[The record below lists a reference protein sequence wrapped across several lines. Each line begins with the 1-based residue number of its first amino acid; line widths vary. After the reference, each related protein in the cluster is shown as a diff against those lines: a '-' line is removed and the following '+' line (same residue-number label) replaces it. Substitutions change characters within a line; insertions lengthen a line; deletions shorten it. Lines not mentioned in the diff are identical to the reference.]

1 MGWLLLLVSCLF
13 LFFFFFKLNTAYE
26 MRISDWISDVCSSD
40 LDDASMLMSH
50 PWSLAQA
57 ADYFGIDVPPAELA
71 RIQSELDAELAG
83 IQPFTDALLCI
94 EALQARGLKV
104 AVCSNLARPYGAA
117 VKRIFPAL
125 ESYGFSYEIG
135 TLKPDRRIARK
146 STRL

>member
-83 IQPFTDALLCI
+83 IQPFTDARSEERRVGQECVSTC
-94 EALQARGLKV
+94 R
-104 AVCSNLARPYGAA
+104 SRWSPYH
-117 VKRIFPAL
+117 
-125 ESYGFSYEIG
+125 
-135 TLKPDRRIARK
+135 
-146 STRL
+146 